1 MSIDNALKAVL
12 NSGPIAWM
20 ARHGIAPNLL
30 MLALL
35 IGGFVSSLTIKKEVF
50 PEFSIDVV
58 YVSVSYAGA
67 TPTEMEQG
75 VVLPIENVLSD
86 LEGIGD
92 VRATIQEGYARVNID
107 IESGEDL
114 QQIYQDV
121 LQAVNRISTF
131 PAQMEQPIVG
141 LVGHQNDIMD
151 LVVHGDID
159 KFAMKRL
166 AESVK
171 EKILQSPH
179 VTQVEIKGAPSEE
192 IHVEIS
198 SLGLEKYGLTLAQVA
213 QVISNNAVE
222 KSAGTVKTSGGDILV
237 TLNDRKYWAQEFA
250 QLPLMSDEQGVVL
263 RLGDVASIKE
273 GFEDTPN
280 IITLNGSES
289 VKFSVYRA
297 GDQTPTTVADSI
309 YDMWPEIEAMLP
321 PGVAITVV
329 DDDAEMYRQRLG
341 LLLKNA
347 FIGLLLV
354 FILLGVFLEYR
365 LAFWVTMGIPTSFL
379 GAMLFLPYLD
389 VSINMVSMFAFIIS
403 LGIVVDD
410 AIIAGENIY
419 ENLAKGYTRMEA
431 AIQGAREVKIPLTFS
446 ILTNIVAFMPLLFMP
461 GGMGKIMMVIPL
473 VVIFCFIISWV
484 EALFILPA
492 HIAHLKNKPD
502 SKLGQ
507 KLDEVQDKIDKRLRH
522 FIHVYYRPML
532 EKLLDQPGITLACAV
547 AIASI
552 VLALPIS
559 GRMGFTR
566 FPVLEGESA
575 ILQIEMTQNAPLS
588 QTKHARDL
596 GEAALQRII
605 KPIEDEYGKFLVSA
619 KSEINDTSIE
629 IDARLIAGENRP
641 YSTNEVVNMWRVEL
655 GEIAGV
661 KSISFDAERGGGP
674 SSGRPF
680 TVKLT
685 SSDAASLSLASGEL
699 KEILESLS
707 AVKDVT
713 NSLTSGKP
721 QWDIELNDQGRSL
734 GLSASDVANQVRNA
748 LYGAR
753 ALRQQRGKNE
763 VTVLV
768 RLPANEREYQTD
780 IEQLIIVTP
789 SGARVPLSSVANLQ
803 KGRAPAKIQRENS
816 TQVVSISAAVEPRS
830 MIPSLQASLE
840 EQYFPL
846 LDNKYPEVTIGYG
859 GRQQDNQKSMQSLL
873 VGLIFALM
881 GIYTLLAIPF
891 KSYKQPL
898 LIMAVIP
905 FGVVGA
911 ICGLLITGNGLS
923 IIAIMGMLALCG
935 VVVNDSLILVDYANQ
950 LRAQGVAT
958 QQAIVDACERRF
970 RPILLTTLTTFGGLA
985 PMVFETSR
993 QAKFITPMAVSLGFG
1008 ILFTT
1013 FVCLLIL
1020 PTLYVLMERSY
1031 VRRFL
1036 QYLLSRWS
1044 LAWRWVSS

>member
-1 MSIDNALKAVL
+1 MSLADDVKAALNV
-12 NSGPIAWM
+12 GPIAWM

-30 MLALL
+30 MLVLL
-35 IGGFVSSLTIKKEVF
+35 IGGFMSSMSIKKEVF
-50 PEFSIDVV
+50 PEFNMDRVTV
-58 YVSVSYAGA
+58 NVAYPGA

-75 VVLPIENVLSD
+75 VVLPIENALSA
-86 LEGIGD
+86 LGGIED
-92 VRATIQEGYARVNID
+92 VKVSIQEGSARVNVD

-114 QQIYQDV
+114 QQVYQDV
-121 LQAVNRISTF
+121 LQAVNRIATF
-131 PAQMEQPIVG
+131 PLQMEQPVVG
-141 LVGHQNDIMD
+141 VVAHRSDIMD
-151 LVVHGDID
+151 LVLHGEMD

-166 AESVK
+166 AETVK
-171 EKILQSPH
+171 EKILESPH
-179 VTQVEIKGAPSEE
+179 VTQVEISGAPEEE

-198 SLGLEKYGLTLAQVA
+198 SFNLEKYNLTLSQVA
-213 QVISNNAVE
+213 KVIVDNALE
-222 KSAGTVKTSGGDILV
+222 KSAGTVKTQGGDILV
-237 TLNDRKYWAQEFA
+237 TLNDRKYWAHEFA
-250 QLPLMSDEQGVVL
+250 QLPILSDAHGVVL
-263 RLGDVASIKE
+263 RLADVATIKE

-280 IITLNGSES
+280 LITLNGHHS
-289 VKFSVYRA
+289 VKFRVFRA

-309 YDMWPEIEAMLP
+309 YAMWPAIEASLP
-321 PGVAITVV
+321 PGMSITVV

-354 FILLGVFLEYR
+354 LILLSVFLEYR

-379 GAMLFLPYLD
+379 GAMLFLPAMD

-419 ENLAKGYTRMEA
+419 ENLGKGYSRVDA
-431 AIQGAREVKIPLTFS
+431 AIQGAKEVRIPLTFS

-473 VVIFCFIISWV
+473 VVIFCFAISWI

-492 HIAHLKNKPD
+492 HIAHLKNRPD

-507 KLDEVQDKIDKRLRH
+507 RLDAIQEKIDQRLRH
-522 FIHVYYRPML
+522 VIHVYYRPML
-532 EKLLDQPGITLACAV
+532 GRILEQPGITLASAV
-547 AIASI
+547 AVACV
-552 VLALPIS
+552 VLAFPIS
-559 GRMGFTR
+559 GRMGFSQ

-575 ILQIEMTQNAPLS
+575 ILQIEMPQNTPF
-588 QTKHARDL
+588 KHTLQARDL
-596 GEAALQRII
+596 GEAALKHIMLA
-605 KPIEDEYGKFLVSA
+605 IEAEHGKFLVSM
-619 KSEINDTSIE
+619 KSEINGTSIE
-629 IDARLIAGENRP
+629 IDARLIPGEARP
-641 YSTNEVVNMWRVEL
+641 YSTNQVVQMWRQQL
-655 GEIAGV
+655 GDVAGV

-674 SSGRPF
+674 ASGRPF
-680 TVKLT
+680 TMKLQ
-685 SSDAASLSLASGEL
+685 SSDAPALALASAELKAILASLG
-699 KEILESLS
+699 

-721 QWDIELNDQGRSL
+721 QWDIELNEQGRSL
-734 GLSASDVANQVRNA
+734 GLNASHVAAQVRDA

-768 RLPANEREYQTD
+768 RLPEAERQYQAD
-780 IEQLIIVTP
+780 IEQLVIVTP
-789 SGARVPLSSVANLQ
+789 SGARVPLSSVANLN
-803 KGRAPAKIQRENS
+803 KGRAPAKIQRENG
-816 TQVVSISAAVEPRS
+816 TQVVHVSAAVEPRS
-830 MIPSLQASLE
+830 MIPNLQSTLE
-840 EQYFPL
+840 EEYLGPL
-846 LDNKYPEVTIGYG
+846 TSKYPSVNIGYG
-859 GRQQDNQKSMQSLL
+859 GRQADNKKSASSLKNSLL
-873 VGLIFALM
+873 FALM
-881 GIYTLLAIPF
+881 GIYILLAIPF
-891 KSYKQPL
+891 RSYRQPL

-911 ICGLLITGNGLS
+911 ICGLMMLGYGLS

-950 LRAQGVAT
+950 LTRSGVEVK
-958 QQAIVDACERRF
+958 QAIMDACERRF

-1013 FVCLLIL
+1013 FVCLLVL
-1020 PTLYVLMERSY
+1020 PTLYVLMEG
-1031 VRRFL
+1031 RRKVPA
-1036 QYLLSRWS
+1036 SKAE
-1044 LAWRWVSS
+1044 LAKF